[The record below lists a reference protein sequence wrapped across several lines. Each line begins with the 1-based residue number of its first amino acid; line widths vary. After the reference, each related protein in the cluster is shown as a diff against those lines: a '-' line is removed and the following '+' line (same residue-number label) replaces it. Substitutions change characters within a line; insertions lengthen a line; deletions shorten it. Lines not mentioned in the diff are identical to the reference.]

1 MAETAG
7 GPGGG
12 ARMVGR
18 SGFKGLRP
26 VYTGDFCCDFSAIF
40 CTQLKLSQS
49 LCSAQRADLFL
60 SNLFLSNLLD

>member
-26 VYTGDFCCDFSAIF
+26 VYTGDFCCDFSAI
-40 CTQLKLSQS
+40 
-49 LCSAQRADLFL
+49 
-60 SNLFLSNLLD
+60 